1 MSGKQNILTVV
12 GALFLITIIGSIKE
26 IQFLGISDISKILAK
41 YLFGINDNYPIFI
54 AKIDEEKRQYL
65 VVYLG
70 KYDIHWI

>member
-1 MSGKQNILTVV
+1 MKYQV
-12 GALFLITIIGSIKE
+12 GE
-26 IQFLGISDISKILAK
+26 

-70 KYDIHWI
+70 KYDIHWIHKMVIDGGYRERNVGSKL